1 MTSVSTVAGARSAP
15 ALLAVLVPAVLVTV
29 VASDMVTLMLPTM
42 GTAFG
47 AGEPELAW
55 VVTGFLLTFSVG
67 IPFYGRVSDRF
78 SLRGLFVFALLVYA
92 LGTLVCALAASL
104 LVLVT
109 GRVVAGMGAAGLP
122 VLSVVAVTRT
132 LPEGKRGMGIG
143 VVSAGAGIGAAAGPA
158 IGGGAGQLLG
168 WPALFWIMFVAA
180 LSLLPAAWKVL
191 PGERPAG
198 AGGFDMLGGILL
210 GAGAGLALFGMT
222 RAQVAGFADP
232 AAWTSLVSAVAAFV
246 LFGFRTARAA
256 KPFIPLSLLRDR
268 VYRIALVVVF
278 LAMMVNLGGLVFVP
292 LLVVEVNGLTPGAGA
307 LVMIPAGIVAA
318 VLAPAIGRAA
328 DRFGARPLVLTG
340 LALITGS
347 ALALSTFA
355 GGSSVVPAGAGM
367 AGIGLGFLLVLTPL
381 IGAVAGVLPAGQAGA
396 GIGILQ
402 GAQFLGAGTG
412 PAVFGVLAAAR
423 ADADA
428 FNPLYSASE
437 GQAYSDV
444 FLVMAAIGGV
454 ALLIA
459 SGLQRSARLRRRP
472 RSPAS
477 P

>member
-1 MTSVSTVAGARSAP
+1 MTPVSTAAGARSAP

-29 VASDMVTLMLPTM
+29 VASDMVTLMLPSM

-47 AGEPELAW
+47 VGEPELAW
-55 VVTGFLLTFSVG
+55 VVTGFLLTFAVG

-78 SLRGLFVFALLVYA
+78 SLRGLFGFALLIYA
-92 LGTLVCALAASL
+92 LGSLVCALAPDL
-104 LVLVT
+104 LVLVA
-109 GRVVAGMGAAGLP
+109 GRIVAGAGAAAFP

-158 IGGGAGQLLG
+158 IGGGVGQLLG

-180 LSLLPAAWKVL
+180 LSLLPSAWKVL
-191 PGERPAG
+191 PGERPSG
-198 AGGFDMLGGILL
+198 AAGFDVLGGILL

-232 AAWTSLVSAVAAFV
+232 AAWPSLVSAVAAFA
-246 LFGFRTARAA
+246 LFGLRTARAA
-256 KPFIPLSLLRDR
+256 TPFVPLSLLRNR
-268 VYRIALVVVF
+268 VYRIAIVVVF
-278 LAMMVNLGGLVFVP
+278 LAMVVNLGGLVFVP

-328 DRFGARPLVLTG
+328 DRFGARTLVLTG
-340 LALITGS
+340 LVLITVS
-347 ALALSTFA
+347 ALALSTLA
-355 GGSSVVPAGAGM
+355 GNTSVVPAGAGM

-381 IGAVAGVLPAGQAGA
+381 IGAVAEVLPAEQTGA

-412 PAVFGVLAAAR
+412 PAVFGVIAAAR
-423 ADADA
+423 SGSGAL
-428 FNPLYSASE
+428 NPLYSGSE

-444 FLVMAAIGGV
+444 FLVMAAVGV
-454 ALLIA
+454 VAAFIA
-459 SGLQRSARLRRRP
+459 WGLKGRLGLRP
-472 RSPAS
+472 RSQAS